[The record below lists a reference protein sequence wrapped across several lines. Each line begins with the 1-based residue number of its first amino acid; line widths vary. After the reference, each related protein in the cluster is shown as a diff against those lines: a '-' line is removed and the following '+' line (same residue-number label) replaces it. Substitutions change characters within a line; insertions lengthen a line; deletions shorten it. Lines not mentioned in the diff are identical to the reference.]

1 MRANEEYKK
10 FLNKVV
16 PRHSQDSLDFNI
28 YSERL
33 DSLPGNKNY
42 DNLWLICQI
51 IFILFH
57 GQAHI
62 ERGFKNNK
70 DFEKDN
76 QGELSLVSL
85 HVIHE
90 HMATNSVD
98 SFSIPFTQDMVKS
111 VKAAQ
116 SRYEVYLNKQD
127 QGKTVNTKDEIVA
140 VRQNKAC
147 YEECIKRNAR
157 YADEI
162 SNKAKEK
169 RGSQTC

>member
-1 MRANEEYKK
+1 MK
-10 FLNKVV
+10 LC
-16 PRHSQDSLDFNI
+16 PDSQDFLDFNI

-33 DSLPGNKNY
+33 DSFLHLLLPGNKNY

-85 HVIHE
+85 RITHE
-90 HMATNSVD
+90 HMATNSID
-98 SFSIPFTQDMVKS
+98 SFSIPVTQEMVKS
-111 VKAAQ
+111 VKAAR
-116 SRYEVYLNKQD
+116 SRYEVYLNKQA
-127 QGKTVNTKDEIVA
+127 QAKTVNTKELKRKIICDEIVA
-140 VRQNKAC
+140 VRQKKAC
-147 YEECIKRNAR
+147 YEECIKRNALD
-157 YADEI
+157 ADKI
-162 SNKAKEK
+162 SNKAEE
-169 RGSQTC
+169 

>member
-1 MRANEEYKK
+1 MKNIKK
-10 FLNKVV
+10 FLDEVV
-16 PRHSQDSLDFNI
+16 PRHSQDFLDFNT

-33 DSLPGNKNY
+33 GSFLHLLLTGNKTD

-76 QGELSLVSL
+76 HGELSLVSL
-85 HVIHE
+85 RVIHE
-90 HMATNSVD
+90 HMATNSVE
-98 SFSIPFTQDMVKS
+98 MVKS

-116 SRYEVYLNKQD
+116 SRYEVYLNKQA
-127 QGKTVNTKDEIVA
+127 QAKTVNTKELKRKIICDEVA
-140 VRQNKAC
+140 VRQ
-147 YEECIKRNAR
+147 
-157 YADEI
+157 
-162 SNKAKEK
+162 
-169 RGSQTC
+169 TP